1 MEASEKVVE
10 SYFRYVKKYFTIPN
24 LRCGGQKEIDRI
36 GMRENDGKVLR
47 IHVEVSVTT
56 SGAFKKINSQ
66 PYSET
71 NKKTRSGSASERV
84 KIGYFVYSKFND
96 NNVTSTLKDYG
107 FSGNNYEKVIVAW
120 DWDPTVEPIAAKNG
134 IKLLRFKE
142 ILKEMMEVFGK
153 NESYFSDDTVRL
165 LQLLKKSGAEL
176 KDLHESKM

>member
-24 LRCGGQKEIDRI
+24 LRCGGQKEIDLI
-36 GMRENDGKVLR
+36 GMRESDGQVLR

-56 SGAFKKINSQ
+56 SGPFKKINSQ

-71 NKKTRSGSASERV
+71 SKKTRSGSASERV
-84 KIGYFVYSKFND
+84 KIGYFVHSKFND
-96 NNVTSTLKDYG
+96 ANVISSLRDYG

-120 DWDPTVEPIAAKNG
+120 DWDTSVEPIAAQNG
-134 IKLLRFKE
+134 IKLLRFRE
-142 ILKEMMEVFGK
+142 ILEEMMEVFGK

-165 LQLLKKSGAEL
+165 LQLLKKSST
-176 KDLHESKM
+176 ESKDIHKNKN